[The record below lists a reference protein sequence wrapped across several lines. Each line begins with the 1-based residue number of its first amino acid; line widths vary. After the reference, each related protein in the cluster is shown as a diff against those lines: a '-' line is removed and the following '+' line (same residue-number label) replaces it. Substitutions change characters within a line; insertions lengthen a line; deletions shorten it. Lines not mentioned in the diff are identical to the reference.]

1 MKTTIELAEQVRGP
15 KGCDWWMTDSMLER
29 FAALVRA
36 DEREACAKV
45 CESQA
50 GPELD
55 FPDERSNAQDAMA
68 FECAAAIRARGENT

>member
-1 MKTTIELAEQVRGP
+1 MKTVIEMAEQVRGP

-45 CESQA
+45 ADGFIGCDPIAEK
-50 GPELD
+50 
-55 FPDERSNAQDAMA
+55 
-68 FECAAAIRARGENT
+68 IRARGNT